1 MTDREIHDLKQ
12 RARLVT
18 GLDGRKLRHG
28 QALDQLAR
36 AEGFANWGALLASHR
51 KSLADQQLMVTRIKG
66 KR

>member
-1 MTDREIHDLKQ
+1 MTDREIDDLKQ

-36 AEGFANWGALLASHR
+36 AEGFGNWGALLASHR
-51 KSLADQQLMVTRIKG
+51 KSLRDQQLTITRLK
-66 KR
+66 KLR